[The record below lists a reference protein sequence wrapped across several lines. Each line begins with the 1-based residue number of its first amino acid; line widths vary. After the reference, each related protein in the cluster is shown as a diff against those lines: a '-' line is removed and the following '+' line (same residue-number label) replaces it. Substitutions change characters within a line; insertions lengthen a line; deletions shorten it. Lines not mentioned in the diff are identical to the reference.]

1 MANQSVVHS
10 RSSGDIVPQ
19 GSPGSPEQLTEKQ
32 LQAIGRVT
40 LTTIVEMSKLY
51 GQVEAY
57 MEQGNRSDQHQ
68 KWLLSRTAH
77 ALHTYEIAA
86 EGIQRRA
93 IGEII
98 ANRPPEVVTRII
110 EVPQKGVLP
119 RLFGR

>member
-1 MANQSVVHS
+1 MTNQSVA
-10 RSSGDIVPQ
+10 RRQPTGDLIPQ

-51 GQVEAY
+51 GQVEAL

-68 KWLLSRTAH
+68 KWLLTRTAN
-77 ALHTYEIAA
+77 AMHTYEVAA
-86 EGIQRRA
+86 DAIQRRA
-93 IGEII
+93 ISEII

-110 EVPQKGVLP
+110 EVPQKGVLS